1 MYFLIDITAE
11 FSLINVKGS
20 YVTRLGKTFFRKQY
34 TKDIDKKLVSL
45 ATKTLET
52 RTLPTNRELLPVF
65 GTIAK
70 DIITDPLGAVARG
83 KTREQLVRD
92 LLTASNVKIPPK
104 PEIIAKAGREASKAM
119 TEYVRNNK
127 EDLVVN
133 TSGALASIA
142 GASTGVPGMKYL
154 GDLGGALVARK
165 GVQDLKATKTAIQ
178 KLKTDEAFKQANAL
192 DKLRKVHG
200 ASLSEL
206 KELALQ
212 GKIKENAIDDVG
224 GFVVGNAVAET
235 ANAAG
240 AGIPLIGATG
250 AMAVAEDIRKAAKRI
265 EVGERKA
272 KVVKDTIV
280 NIVNRPKE
288 FIKKGQQREQRVRD
302 KINNYL
308 KGL

>member
-1 MYFLIDITAE
+1 
-11 FSLINVKGS
+11 
-20 YVTRLGKTFFRKQY
+20 
-34 TKDIDKKLVSL
+34 
-45 ATKTLET
+45 
-52 RTLPTNRELLPVF
+52 
-65 GTIAK
+65 
-70 DIITDPLGAVARG
+70 
-83 KTREQLVRD
+83 
-92 LLTASNVKIPPK
+92 
-104 PEIIAKAGREASKAM
+104 M